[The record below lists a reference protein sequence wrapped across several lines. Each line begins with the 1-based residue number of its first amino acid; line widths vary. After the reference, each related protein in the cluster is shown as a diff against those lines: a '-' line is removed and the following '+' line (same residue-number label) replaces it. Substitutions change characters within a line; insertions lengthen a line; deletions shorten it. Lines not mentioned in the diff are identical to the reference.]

1 MSPFQ
6 TGPASPS
13 LPFLL
18 CSIAIGLAVMHEA
31 QGRVVFFPETGPKS
45 AKEVSSPT
53 ESMQILTNSEVI
65 HESDVKAC

>member
-1 MSPFQ
+1 
-6 TGPASPS
+6 
-13 LPFLL
+13 
-18 CSIAIGLAVMHEA
+18 MHEA